1 MGAFCGGWT
10 QPRALATPAP
20 EPEPAGCRTTS
31 TLHSRSFHPPR
42 GWGSDMAAAELMTF
56 EEVAVYFTEEECA
69 LLDLGQRALYRDI
82 MKENYET
89 VTSLDKDSCPLSNP
103 WSSFPIAGFAVPK
116 PAVISQLEQGEEPW
130 FPGLQGTEES
140 EISRGTCTGHRTV
153 SETEGGNPQQEGP
166 EQLEP
171 LGSVLAR
178 SEEDVSHS
186 QCRPKIEERS
196 HLVEALGQDPG
207 EGFQDLKEIIIQSK
221 IHMRESKYTCTAC
234 GRCFGQSSDLIVHQ
248 RTHTGERPYS
258 CLECGQSFSH
268 NSNLLRHSRSQT
280 GEKLFICPDCGKRF
294 IGTADI
300 KRHQRI
306 HTGEKPY
313 NCSECGQSFSRS
325 SNFLRHQRTH
335 TGEKPFQCPECGKSF
350 RERSDI
356 YRHQR
361 THTGERPYQCLD
373 CGKGFAVNSDLIRHK
388 RVHTGEKPYQC
399 LGCGRSFS
407 RSCHLI
413 AHEQTYMAYKAPM
426 SRGGSEKHI
435 C

>member
-1 MGAFCGGWT
+1 
-10 QPRALATPAP
+10 
-20 EPEPAGCRTTS
+20 
-31 TLHSRSFHPPR
+31 
-42 GWGSDMAAAELMTF
+42 MTF

-82 MKENYET
+82 MQENYET

-103 WSSFPIAGFAVPK
+103 WSP
-116 PAVISQLEQGEEPW
+116 L
-130 FPGLQGTEES
+130 GTEES
-140 EISRGTCTGHRTV
+140 EISRGTCTAQGVTPV
-153 SETEGGNPQQEGP
+153 WILSLSQQAIG
-166 EQLEP
+166 
-171 LGSVLAR
+171 
-178 SEEDVSHS
+178 
-186 QCRPKIEERS
+186 
-196 HLVEALGQDPG
+196 
-207 EGFQDLKEIIIQSK
+207 
-221 IHMRESKYTCTAC
+221 
-234 GRCFGQSSDLIVHQ
+234 
-248 RTHTGERPYS
+248 
-258 CLECGQSFSH
+258 
-268 NSNLLRHSRSQT
+268 
-280 GEKLFICPDCGKRF
+280 RF

-356 YRHQR
+356 YRHHGI
-361 THTGERPYQCLD
+361 HTGERPYQCLD

-413 AHEQTYMAYKAPM
+413 AHQQTYMAYKAPM